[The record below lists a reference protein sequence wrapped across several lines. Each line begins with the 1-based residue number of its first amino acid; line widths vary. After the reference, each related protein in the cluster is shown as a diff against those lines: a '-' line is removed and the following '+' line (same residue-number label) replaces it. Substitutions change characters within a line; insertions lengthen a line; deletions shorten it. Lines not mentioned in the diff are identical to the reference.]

1 MLRSVHGPHHVISCS
16 SQRVDSISKIQS
28 RLDLLHALLGLFT
41 VAISGSFSHVWQKK
55 DQNGPKNEV
64 KNDVKIL

>member
-41 VAISGSFSHVWQKK
+41 VAIFGSFSHVWQKK